1 MITLFVIGLVI
12 FATKVALLGIKAA
25 WGITKALLFVL
36 GIPVLLIVLLIIWLT
51 YLAVPLLVAALLA
64 VFIMPRFARK

>member
-12 FATKVALLGIKAA
+12 FATKVALLGIKAT